1 MENPQC
7 LNEFRPIS
15 LVECMYKIVAK
26 ILSNRLKKVLH
37 KVIDER
43 QSAFL
48 EGRGIV
54 DSVLVANEV
63 LEDI

>member
-1 MENPQC
+1 
-7 LNEFRPIS
+7 
-15 LVECMYKIVAK
+15 MYKIVAK

-43 QSAFL
+43 QSTFL